1 MQGPNQ
7 RRTEAATAGALA
19 SPSLPAHHSIMA
31 PRTHIWRI
39 DGIEEGVA
47 RIEQDGGE
55 MITLPVSLLPSGAKE
70 GHQLAVTRTTDGRR
84 GLTLSIAIDA
94 EGTSAE
100 LASSA
105 RQTAAAL
112 ARSRKRDPGGNVAL

>member
-1 MQGPNQ
+1 MPKPI
-7 RRTEAATAGALA
+7 T
-19 SPSLPAHHSIMA
+19 
-31 PRTHIWRI
+31 WRI
-39 DGIEEGVA
+39 DGIEERVA

-55 MITLPVSLLPSGAKE
+55 MITLPVSLLPAGAKE
-70 GHQLAVTRTTDGRR
+70 GQVLTVTRTPDGKRR
-84 GLTLSIAIDA
+84 LTLAIAIDA

-100 LASSA
+100 RTASA

>member
-1 MQGPNQ
+1 MARP
-7 RRTEAATAGALA
+7 RTE
-19 SPSLPAHHSIMA
+19 
-31 PRTHIWRI
+31 IWRI

-55 MITLPVSLLPSGAKE
+55 MISLPASLLPAGAKE
-70 GHQLAVTRTTDGRR
+70 GQRLTVTRTAAGKQ
-84 GLTLSIAIDA
+84 GVTLAITIDA
-94 EGTSAE
+94 EGTAAE
-100 LASSA
+100 LARSA